1 VTGGERAA
9 AGQFAAV
16 SVVRDGDGYV
26 LGRLGAPDF
35 VAVPEI
41 GGLVVRWL
49 QDGTSV
55 SECARRA
62 AELAGEPVD
71 VAGFLDGLRQAGL
84 LASADGPPA
93 EDGPPAGVAPWQAA
107 AGRAAFGPAGLA
119 WQGLLAAAAVAVLT
133 CFPHARPGYADAI
146 TTGAPLPSVVILAVL
161 ATCLGLAHE
170 LAHVLAAWAANVPS
184 RVSISRRMIFVVYQT
199 DLTQLWTVPRRSRVV
214 PLLAGLLFDGA
225 ATGILAM
232 AELMVPG
239 SAPPLVVHLIR
250 AAVFLNVGAIAFQF
264 LIFLRTDVY
273 ALFVLATGCRNL
285 WDTKGA
291 LARRAIGR
299 ATMADLA
306 VLAAAGPRE
315 IRWARVFLGLYAPGV
330 LLTTWYFAV
339 FAVPATQKIARASI
353 SELISSGPWSLAG
366 AAAGTAL
373 TITAASAAFVLAG
386 LARSL
391 ARIIRQAHAANGR

>member
-1 VTGGERAA
+1 MTGAEKAA
-9 AGQFAAV
+9 ADRFAGV

-26 LGRLGAPDF
+26 LGRRGAADF

-55 SECARRA
+55 DECARRA
-62 AELAGEPVD
+62 GELVGEPVD
-71 VAGFLDGLRQAGL
+71 VAGFLDGLRQAGVL
-84 LASADGPPA
+84 VPA
-93 EDGPPAGVAPWQAA
+93 DGPPAGVAPWQAA
-107 AGRAAFGPAGLA
+107 AGRAAFGSAGLA
-119 WQGLLAAAAVAVLT
+119 GQGLLAAAAVAVLIY
-133 CFPHARPGYADAI
+133 FPRVRPGYADAI
-146 TTGAPLPSVVILAVL
+146 ATGVPLASVVILAVL
-161 ATCLGLAHE
+161 ATCLGLVHE
-170 LAHVLAAWAANVPS
+170 FAHVLAAWAASVPS

-199 DLTQLWTVPRRSRVV
+199 DLTQLWSVPRRSRVV

-232 AELMVPG
+232 AELIVPG
-239 SAPPLVVHLIR
+239 GAPLLVVHLIR

-291 LARRAIGR
+291 LARRTVGR
-299 ATMADLA
+299 ATAADRAL
-306 VLAAAGPRE
+306 LAAASPRE
-315 IRWARVFLGLYAPGV
+315 IRWAKVFLGLYVPGV

-339 FAVPATQKIARASI
+339 FAVPATRKIVSASI
-353 SELISSGPWSLAG
+353 SGLISSGPWSLAG
-366 AAAGTAL
+366 AAAWTAL
-373 TITAASAAFVLAG
+373 IITVASAAFVLVG
-386 LARSL
+386 LARTL
-391 ARIIRQAHAANGR
+391 ARIVRQAARAEGRLPTGS